1 MARKRISRNAP
12 CPCGSGKKYK
22 HCCYGKG
29 FEWQEDEEGGVYK
42 SVPLSDEMKTVL
54 EQQRQKF
61 VEKYGRE
68 PGPNDPVFFD
78 MPPVEQVEFRTVQA
92 MKKAGIDPAIIHA
105 YEKTGGLL
113 VTEEN
118 RHLIS
123 DKDLAAWQAAIEEY
137 RAKHGKPREKAEYPL
152 GTVTLY

>member
-29 FEWQEDEEGGVYK
+29 FEWQQDEEGGVYK
-42 SVPLSDEMKTVL
+42 SVPLSNEMADIL

-78 MPPVEQVEFRTVQA
+78 MPPVEQIEFQTVQA

-113 VTEEN
+113 VTEQN
-118 RHLIS
+118 QHLIP

-137 RAKHGKPREKAEYPL
+137 RAKHRRPRE
-152 GTVTLY
+152 